1 MSTSEIRIKQIIQSL
16 PDAIVVGDIDGRVK
30 YLNPAAVT
38 LLNYTQQTALDLP
51 LSDIVTLVDETTDEV
66 IACIGLK
73 AMISG
78 QEENAGSN
86 ALLIGKD
93 GLSELPVEV
102 TATPLINDDKVNGVL
117 LTIHDVR
124 LARFSRKQLSWN
136 ASHDTLTGLYNRF
149 EFERQCNALLLTAK
163 RDQQEHALLLI
174 DIDHF
179 RQLNELAGNHYG
191 DELLVHIAQLLKGL
205 LRATDH
211 LSRNAS
217 DQFLVLL
224 AHCKVDTAQKI
235 AENIRQQ
242 IENTVLDIGSGQW
255 PVTASIGIVVISA
268 QSPSNVIQLL
278 HEAES
283 ACFAAKQAGRNSV
296 SCFNAEQIRQYNSEL
311 IAIQSAINN
320 SDFALYYQVIESTK
334 SQSPICEILLRR
346 VDTDGNIYEPASFL
360 PLCERSGLIMQLD
373 LWVIRNTL
381 EHLTSHAEMLS
392 HFERIHINLSA
403 YSFTSHQFLEEVE
416 ALIANFMLPHGL
428 LCFEI
433 SESSLMHNLAHT
445 EQVMRVLSALGC
457 RFAVDDVNA
466 DLNNIKQLMKLP
478 IDMVKIDGALVQEAE
493 TPFGATIIQAIQQIA
508 HSTNMLTVA
517 QQVESFTI
525 YEWLQQQQVDFV
537 QGFILN
543 EPKPLTELALA
554 T

>member
-51 LSDIVTLVDETTDEV
+51 ISDIVSLVDETTDEV
-66 IACIGLK
+66 IACIGIK
-73 AMISG
+73 AMLSG

-102 TATPLINDDKVNGVL
+102 TATPLFNDDKVNGVL

-149 EFERQCNALLLTAK
+149 EFERQCNTLLLTAK

-191 DELLVHIAQLLKGL
+191 DELLVLIAQLLKGL

-224 AHCKVDTAQKI
+224 AHCHIDTAQKI

-278 HEAES
+278 HEAEG

-320 SDFALYYQVIESTK
+320 NDFALYYQVIEPTTP
-334 SQSPICEILLRR
+334 QSPICEILLRR

-360 PLCERSGLIMQLD
+360 PLCERSGLVMQLD

-381 EHLTSHAEMLS
+381 EYLTSHAEMLS
-392 HFERIHINLSA
+392 HFARIHINLSA

-416 ALIANFMLPHGL
+416 ALIANFVLPHGL

-466 DLNNIKQLMKLP
+466 NLNNFKQLMKLP
-478 IDMVKIDGALVQEAE
+478 IDMVKIDGALIQEAE
-493 TPFGATIIQAIQQIA
+493 TPVGATIIQAIQQIA

-517 QQVESFTI
+517 QQVESFAI
-525 YEWLQQQQVDFV
+525 YEWLQQQHVDFV

-543 EPKPLTELALA
+543 EPKPLTELALV

>member
-179 RQLNELAGNHYG
+179 RQLN
-191 DELLVHIAQLLKGL
+191 D
-205 LRATDH
+205 
-211 LSRNAS
+211 
-217 DQFLVLL
+217 
-224 AHCKVDTAQKI
+224 
-235 AENIRQQ
+235 
-242 IENTVLDIGSGQW
+242 
-255 PVTASIGIVVISA
+255 VV
-268 QSPSNVIQLL
+268 
-278 HEAES
+278 
-283 ACFAAKQAGRNSV
+283 
-296 SCFNAEQIRQYNSEL
+296 
-311 IAIQSAINN
+311 
-320 SDFALYYQVIESTK
+320 
-334 SQSPICEILLRR
+334 
-346 VDTDGNIYEPASFL
+346 
-360 PLCERSGLIMQLD
+360 
-373 LWVIRNTL
+373 
-381 EHLTSHAEMLS
+381 
-392 HFERIHINLSA
+392 
-403 YSFTSHQFLEEVE
+403 
-416 ALIANFMLPHGL
+416 
-428 LCFEI
+428 
-433 SESSLMHNLAHT
+433 
-445 EQVMRVLSALGC
+445 
-457 RFAVDDVNA
+457 
-466 DLNNIKQLMKLP
+466 
-478 IDMVKIDGALVQEAE
+478 VK
-493 TPFGATIIQAIQQIA
+493 
-508 HSTNMLTVA
+508 
-517 QQVESFTI
+517 
-525 YEWLQQQQVDFV
+525 
-537 QGFILN
+537 
-543 EPKPLTELALA
+543 
-554 T
+554 

>member
-51 LSDIVTLVDETTDEV
+51 ISDIVSLVDETTDEV
-66 IACIGLK
+66 IACIGIK
-73 AMISG
+73 AMLSG

-191 DELLVHIAQLLKGL
+191 DELLVHIAQLLKDL

-224 AHCKVDTAQKI
+224 AHCHIDTAQKI

-278 HEAES
+278 HEAEG
-283 ACFAAKQAGRNSV
+283 ACFAAKQAGRNGV

-320 SDFALYYQVIESTK
+320 SDFALYYQVIEPTK
-334 SQSPICEILLRR
+334 PQSPICEILLRR

-360 PLCERSGLIMQLD
+360 PLCERSGLVMQLD

-381 EHLTSHAEMLS
+381 EYLTSHAEMLS

-466 DLNNIKQLMKLP
+466 NLNNFKQLMKLP
-478 IDMVKIDGALVQEAE
+478 IDMVKIDGALIQEAE
-493 TPFGATIIQAIQQIA
+493 TPVGATIIQAIQQIA

-543 EPKPLTELALA
+543 EPKPLAELALV

>member
-320 SDFALYYQVIESTK
+320 SDFALYYQVIEPTK

>member
-1 MSTSEIRIKQIIQSL
+1 M
-16 PDAIVVGDIDGRVK
+16 
-30 YLNPAAVT
+30 
-38 LLNYTQQTALDLP
+38 
-51 LSDIVTLVDETTDEV
+51 
-66 IACIGLK
+66 
-73 AMISG
+73 
-78 QEENAGSN
+78 
-86 ALLIGKD
+86 
-93 GLSELPVEV
+93 
-102 TATPLINDDKVNGVL
+102 
-117 LTIHDVR
+117 
-124 LARFSRKQLSWN
+124 
-136 ASHDTLTGLYNRF
+136 
-149 EFERQCNALLLTAK
+149 
-163 RDQQEHALLLI
+163 
-174 DIDHF
+174 
-179 RQLNELAGNHYG
+179 
-191 DELLVHIAQLLKGL
+191 
-205 LRATDH
+205 
-211 LSRNAS
+211 
-217 DQFLVLL
+217 
-224 AHCKVDTAQKI
+224 
-235 AENIRQQ
+235 
-242 IENTVLDIGSGQW
+242 
-255 PVTASIGIVVISA
+255 
-268 QSPSNVIQLL
+268 
-278 HEAES
+278 
-283 ACFAAKQAGRNSV
+283 
-296 SCFNAEQIRQYNSEL
+296 
-311 IAIQSAINN
+311 
-320 SDFALYYQVIESTK
+320 IESTK

-478 IDMVKIDGALVQEAE
+478 IDMVKIDGALVQEAD